1 MQRTYI
7 SLHWFIGL
15 ALIAVLTLTAC
26 AGQASNNAPVAEA
39 PAEAPAPA
47 GSQTVNVYSA
57 RHYGAVEEVM
67 ERFTA
72 ETGIEVLI
80 SQGSTQSIVERVLA
94 EGEQTPADAV
104 ITIDGGSIQ
113 LLANEGVLATIE
125 SETVLNAIPENL
137 RGPDN

>member
-1 MQRTYI
+1 
-7 SLHWFIGL
+7 L